1 MPTREISRSDWKTYL
16 DDFSRTR
23 QGELVTVELI
33 FNPQADP
40 NFAVRKQPLVGLTYE
55 EKGGEPVTIE
65 ITVGGEQGHSETHT
79 ITSPIHLYHKNAAG
93 LISVE
98 VNEDEILEF
107 TSTDE
112 PRITF
117 LRFERP
123 E

>member
-1 MPTREISRSDWKTYL
+1 MPTREISRSDWRTYL

-40 NFAVRKQPLVGLTYE
+40 DFAVQRQPLVGLTFE
-55 EKGGEPVTIE
+55 EKGGEPGTIE
-65 ITVGGEQGHSETHT
+65 ITTGGETDDSQTHT
-79 ITSPIHLYHKNAAG
+79 ITSPVHVYHKNAAG
-93 LISVE
+93 LISDE
-98 VNEDEILEF
+98 INTDEILEF

-123 E
+123 A